1 MFAGGHHRWS
11 RQWEPPE
18 SCGRLRSCRD
28 LGQRLDPGWLRA
40 SLLCT
45 AVGHSRSTAKCL
57 LLAVTNVTLRSV
69 AIFVCHK
76 LTFYLCASFGPL
88 GPTHMA
94 LTLPGFP
101 RLTRPRTQE
110 QKCVEETGKQAMFAG
125 TSKVAGGTPS
135 VEPLGPSCGRCGHV
149 TEMRYTRDGR
159 VRPEPCQH
167 YACSNCWH
175 AIKATAAKMEVRNFT
190 APTPPPRAQCTPQ
203 NAHHLNKSK

>member
-1 MFAGGHHRWS
+1 MVRAALHVSLLSVRYVRGGCVLELMFAGGHHRWS

-28 LGQRLDPGWLRA
+28 LGQRLDPGWLRS

-57 LLAVTNVTLRSV
+57 LLAVTNVTLWSV

-110 QKCVEETGKQAMFAG
+110 QKFLNWASRKRA
-125 TSKVAGGTPS
+125 SK
-135 VEPLGPSCGRCGHV
+135 
-149 TEMRYTRDGR
+149 
-159 VRPEPCQH
+159 PC
-167 YACSNCWH
+167 SL
-175 AIKATAAKMEVRNFT
+175 
-190 APTPPPRAQCTPQ
+190 APPKSPGELRAWSPWDPRAGDVVM
-203 NAHHLNKSK
+203 

>member
-1 MFAGGHHRWS
+1 VVRAALHVSLLSVRYVRGGCVLELMFAGGHHRWS

-94 LTLPGFP
+94 LT
-101 RLTRPRTQE
+101 RTQE

-125 TSKVAGGTPS
+125 TLSKSPGELRAWSPW
-135 VEPLGPSCGRCGHV
+135 
-149 TEMRYTRDGR
+149 D
-159 VRPEPCQH
+159 
-167 YACSNCWH
+167 
-175 AIKATAAKMEVRNFT
+175 
-190 APTPPPRAQCTPQ
+190 PRAGDVVM
-203 NAHHLNKSK
+203 